1 MSDDWTSLIDS
12 GSYVEVDGVDVHHYD
27 FGDGHPLLLVH
38 GGGLTSCAEMNW
50 GAVIRRF
57 SDQFRVI
64 ALDQPGF
71 GFTDLRGER
80 DYYPAERATFLI
92 EFIEELGL
100 DSVSLVGNSEG
111 ATITSHVALR
121 RPDLVANLVPVNG
134 GMTVREFGTPAPST
148 ATTEPT
154 RADVRAEVEKYE
166 KHYFT
171 ETNYH
176 PFWRD
181 VTEDKIERLYEIQQR
196 NWEFNNERDEAI
208 RGTAHL
214 YNKTLAFEGTPI
226 SRQPEN
232 FEVPVLLPWSTDP
245 FYSLGQYD
253 DERYDKSGTD
263 PHAPLDDAYEFFKQ
277 LDNAQMHVWTGSK
290 HHIQTDKA
298 PEFVEVVSGFVK
310 KTA

>member
-1 MSDDWTSLIDS
+1 
-12 GSYVEVDGVDVHHYD
+12 
-27 FGDGHPLLLVH
+27 
-38 GGGLTSCAEMNW
+38 
-50 GAVIRRF
+50 
-57 SDQFRVI
+57 
-64 ALDQPGF
+64 
-71 GFTDLRGER
+71 
-80 DYYPAERATFLI
+80 
-92 EFIEELGL
+92 
-100 DSVSLVGNSEG
+100 
-111 ATITSHVALR
+111 
-121 RPDLVANLVPVNG
+121 
-134 GMTVREFGTPAPST
+134 MTVREFGTPAPST